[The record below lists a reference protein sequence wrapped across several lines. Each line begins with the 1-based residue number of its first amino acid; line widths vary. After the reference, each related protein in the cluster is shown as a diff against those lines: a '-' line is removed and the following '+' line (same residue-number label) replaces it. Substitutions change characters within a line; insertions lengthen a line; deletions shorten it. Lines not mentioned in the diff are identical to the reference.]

1 MQEGGVTM
9 YDKLEEIKFK
19 SYEFLK
25 NRYNREVDK
34 LGVNST
40 NDGFLK
46 CLNNGGTLETMWGT
60 IKI

>member
-1 MQEGGVTM
+1 MH
-9 YDKLEEIKFK
+9 DKLEEIKFK

-25 NRYNREVDK
+25 NRYNREVAK
-34 LGVNST
+34 LGVNPT